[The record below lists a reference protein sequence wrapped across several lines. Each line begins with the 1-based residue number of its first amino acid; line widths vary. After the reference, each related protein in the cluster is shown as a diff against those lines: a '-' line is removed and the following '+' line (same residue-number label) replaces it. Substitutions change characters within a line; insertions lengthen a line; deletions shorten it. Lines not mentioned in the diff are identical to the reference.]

1 METRPQTKPPEGGTP
16 NKDPLKNNQPTT
28 KPKSFLNRLSPS
40 VARVLTAVVLLPILI
55 ASILIDQ
62 LAILFCLLAAI
73 AIVLGEV
80 EFWLLARKKQV
91 RADVTA
97 QVLSGLALMV
107 IFYFTAPGKPP
118 DLFMIQVVLL
128 LLTAGSLTAAM
139 VRGAPFDRM
148 ILSVGVTILS
158 VMYVALLG
166 GYLIAVRVG
175 FGPAL
180 SRHLLSFFFLVLMG
194 SDMAAYYGGR
204 MFGRH
209 KLAPSVS
216 PGKTWEG
223 AVAGMLA
230 SLLLAAAS
238 HYWFFPNL
246 PLKFALP
253 LAAVM
258 NVVGVLGDLTESALK
273 RSAGAKDTAQLLP
286 GHGGILDRV
295 DSLLFNAPLIY
306 YFAWAYFSR

>member
-1 METRPQTKPPEGGTP
+1 M
-16 NKDPLKNNQPTT
+16 KNNQTKS
-28 KPKSFLNRLSPS
+28 KPKSFLPNLPPS

-62 LAILFCLLAAI
+62 LAVLFSLLAAAALVAAEI
-73 AIVLGEV
+73 

-91 RADVTA
+91 RADATA
-97 QVLSGLALMV
+97 GLLSALALLT
-107 IFYFTAPGKPP
+107 IFYFTPQGKLP
-118 DLFMIQVVLL
+118 DLLMIQLVLL

-148 ILSVGVTILS
+148 ILSVGTTVLS
-158 VMYVALLG
+158 VIYVALLG
-166 GYLIAVRVG
+166 GHLIAVRVG
-175 FGPAL
+175 FTAVL

-204 MFGRH
+204 MFGRT

-223 AVAGMLA
+223 AIAGMLA

-258 NVVGVLGDLTESALK
+258 NVIGVLGDLTESALK
-273 RSAGAKDTAQLLP
+273 RSAGAKDTAQVLP
-286 GHGGILDRV
+286 GHGGILDRI